1 MGRRKM
7 TDPKPRKAVARQAEE
22 AFVFSCERI
31 AYWFFRLNGFLTLTN
46 FLVHHEKRGREGTE
60 IDVLGVRFPY
70 RNELA
75 LSGRSMEDHEIF
87 NEREKK
93 IDIIIADATTGDC
106 KVNDSWIK
114 PEKLNMERILF
125 ALGIFP
131 KKQAEAIAV
140 KLYEELYYDDDPA
153 FRVNIYALGEKKNSD
168 MPPAIQ
174 QLTWEDVLRFIHHR
188 FVTFEDY
195 KTQHGQWDSTGKEL
209 FERATHSWR
218 EPKQFISDVISHL
231 TK

>member
-7 TDPKPRKAVARQAEE
+7 TDPKSRRVVTRHAEE
-22 AFVFSCERI
+22 AFQFSCEKI
-31 AYWFFRLNGFLTLTN
+31 AYWFFRLNGCLNLTN
-46 FLVHHEKRGREGTE
+46 FLVHHERKDREGTE
-60 IDVLGVRFPY
+60 VDVLGVRFPY

-75 LSGRSMEDHEIF
+75 LSGRSMDDHEIF
-87 NEREKK
+87 TEREQK
-93 IDIIIADATTGDC
+93 IDIIVADATTGDC

-131 KKQAEAIAV
+131 KKRAEAIAV

-153 FRVNIYALGEKKNSD
+153 FRVNIYALGRKKNAD
-168 MPPAIQ
+168 LPPVVL
-174 QLTWEDVLRFIHHR
+174 QLTWEEVLLFIHHR
-188 FVTFEDY
+188 FVTFDDY
-195 KTQHGQWDSTGKEL
+195 KRQHDQWDTTGKEL

-231 TK
+231 TN